1 MRYIQQ
7 TKQATDSWDTTPKNY
22 VVVLIHT
29 GVISIY
35 GILSTSE
42 AGDTKRNHAKPVD
55 SKIMDSK
62 RPQRLSYLM
71 YIYQIRQFD

>member
-22 VVVLIHT
+22 MVILTHT
-29 GVISIY
+29 GAISIH

-42 AGDTKRNHAKPVD
+42 AGDTKRSHAKPVD
-55 SKIMDSK
+55 SKIMD
-62 RPQRLSYLM
+62 
-71 YIYQIRQFD
+71 